1 MRIIDTPGF
10 FDTKI
15 PKKDNYE
22 KMSYII
28 DLFKDD
34 ADIDGIIFVFNF
46 KDVRK
51 DQRYKE
57 LIKNL
62 RDIFGMDVLKKRL
75 KIIFTNA
82 AHGVEYNKDKEEK
95 QREQMVEF
103 IGKEIILKDDMIFIN
118 THENLIN
125 NYKED
130 IIGLFLFGKFNEI
143 KKMYGSMNNQKME
156 KIKKELEEKKK
167 KELEEKKREEEKMTL
182 EKENKE
188 KEKEK
193 EKEIDKKQKN

>member
-10 FDTKI
+10 FDTKN

-125 NYKED
+125 NYMED
-130 IIGLFLFGKFNEI
+130 IIGLFRKFNEI
-143 KKMYGSMNNQKME
+143 KKMYGSMDNQKME
-156 KIKKELEEKKK
+156 KIKKELEKKK
-167 KELEEKKREEEKMTL
+167 KKRIRREEKKRIRREKKRGR
-182 EKENKE
+182 KEGIRKGEGKGKRNR
-188 KEKEK
+188 
-193 EKEIDKKQKN
+193 